1 MPLSAFCA
9 PPNLPVE
16 HHSALCSSPED
27 DGILPSAH
35 LYNDHFFNDFVPG
48 LNTISL
54 DYWNAS
60 NFTGFIGFNA
70 EPITAPATP
79 KIDALNVPGPVPER
93 LLQPSIAK
101 KPRGKRTNHP
111 SERPTRKSTKRKSSQ
126 DEETNMQ
133 MDGNKEP
140 TNSHGNDG
148 NSNDCGGDNPTKPS
162 KRQGNGD
169 MERIRISNRVS
180 AHKSRAKKSQASQRL
195 ETDEKNKKR
204 ANSGLTNCV
213 ADLTLKVFDL
223 KMQLLQHTDCNCFL
237 IQRYI
242 AHEAEQYIQGF
253 ERSHD
258 GGELYIDRP

>member
-1 MPLSAFCA
+1 
-9 PPNLPVE
+9 
-16 HHSALCSSPED
+16 
-27 DGILPSAH
+27 
-35 LYNDHFFNDFVPG
+35 
-48 LNTISL
+48 
-54 DYWNAS
+54 
-60 NFTGFIGFNA
+60 
-70 EPITAPATP
+70 
-79 KIDALNVPGPVPER
+79 
-93 LLQPSIAK
+93 
-101 KPRGKRTNHP
+101 
-111 SERPTRKSTKRKSSQ
+111 
-126 DEETNMQ
+126 